1 MRLHPKI
8 VRPVAALLMG
18 ATLAAC
24 QTAPSAPTPPPID
37 LTRNSDG
44 TLSMLVNVD
53 NSGPHK
59 VLLDTGSEKS
69 AVNRRTASALGVST
83 SGQKMKLHGLFS
95 TGKGTFAP
103 GHMIAAGSFQSD
115 PALIVLQND
124 AALRP
129 HGANGIAGM
138 DFLRSPAP
146 SSGLRYVSLSFSDL
160 TLSALPKLTLT
171 QRKQKPR
178 WQSLQISDTSTT
190 NLAIFPISLTG
201 LKGVAVL
208 DSGLSMTVINS
219 AMARDL
225 TRRTRAEFSMLV
237 DVNGADIAPAARIT
251 GKMTALGINWEGVI
265 VVVQDAPAF
274 KALGLADTP
283 AMIMGANMLQHL
295 TILIDL
301 ETGKLAALPPVDTSF
316 KFNVGGDVFMRKNAT
331 QIN

>member
-1 MRLHPKI
+1 MGLHRKI
-8 VRPVAALLMG
+8 VRFAAALFTG
-18 ATLAAC
+18 VTLAAC
-24 QTAPSAPTPPPID
+24 QTTPAVPTPPPID

-53 NSGPHK
+53 ANGTYK

-69 AVNRRTASALGVST
+69 AVNRRTANATGITT
-83 SGQKMKLHGLFS
+83 SGQKMNLHGLFS

-103 GHMIAAGSFQSD
+103 GHTISAGPFQSD
-115 PALIVLQND
+115 PALIVLESD

-129 HGANGIAGM
+129 HGAHGIVGM
-138 DFLRSPAP
+138 DFLRSPSRP
-146 SSGLRYVSLSFSDL
+146 FGLRYVSLNFSDL
-160 TLSALPKLTLT
+160 TLSALPKLSFI
-171 QRKQKPR
+171 QRQQKPL
-178 WQSLQISDTSTT
+178 WVSLEDSSLSTT
-190 NLAIFPISLTG
+190 NLVMYPVSLSG

-283 AMIMGANMLQHL
+283 AMIMGANMLQNL

-301 ETGKLAALPPVDTSF
+301 ETGKLAALPPVDKNF